1 MAQTASTPGKTAW
14 RMDVPDNIARLTP
27 YSPGKPVEE
36 VQRELGL
43 NRVIKLASN
52 ENPLGPSPEAIKAI
66 AGCAA
71 RVHLYPDAAAWTLR
85 QALAVRLNVSPE
97 SIVIGNGSDD
107 IIHLLGVTFLQPD
120 NEVVQGDPSF
130 VRYEAAA
137 LLNNALCHR
146 VPLTPDWVHDLEAM
160 AARCNAR
167 TRLVFIAN
175 PNNPTGTIVGRE
187 ALLRLLERMPEDAL
201 LVLDE
206 AYYEYAAGA
215 PEYPDGVDLV
225 REGRNVAVLRTFSK
239 AYGLAGLRI
248 GYGVMHPDIAQ
259 WLHRTREP
267 FNVNLIA
274 QVAALA
280 ALQDVEHVHR
290 TVAMNEEGKQ
300 TFYDAFK
307 ALGLNYTPTF
317 ANFVW
322 VDLGRECR
330 PIYEAL
336 LRRGIITRTGDIF
349 GAPTYLRVTTGT
361 PEENALFLSAL
372 RDVLLTGA

>member
-1 MAQTASTPGKTAW
+1 MTQIAPTPGNTTV
-14 RMDVPDNIARLTP
+14 RMDVPENIARLTP
-27 YSPGKPVEE
+27 YSPGKPIEE

-43 NRVIKLASN
+43 TRVVKLASN
-52 ENPLGPSPEAIKAI
+52 ENPLGPSPQAIKAI
-66 AGCAA
+66 ADSAT
-71 RVHLYPDAAAWTLR
+71 RVHLYPDAASRALR
-85 QALAVRLNVSPE
+85 QALAGRLHVSPE
-97 SIVIGNGSDD
+97 SLVIGNGSDD
-107 IIHLLGVTFLQPD
+107 IIHLLGVTFLRPGD
-120 NEVVQGDPSF
+120 EVVQGDPSF

-175 PNNPTGTIVGRE
+175 PNNPTGTIVGRD
-187 ALLRLLERMPEDAL
+187 ALLRLLDRMPEGAL

-225 REGRNVAVLRTFSK
+225 REGRNVVVLRTFSK
-239 AYGLAGLRI
+239 AYGLAGLRV

-274 QVAALA
+274 QVAARA
-280 ALQDVEHVHR
+280 ALEDVAHVRR
-290 TVAMNEEGKQ
+290 TIEVNEEGKQ
-300 TFYDAFK
+300 AFYSAFR
-307 ALGLNYTPTF
+307 ALGLEYTPTF

-322 VDLGRECR
+322 VDLRRECR
-330 PIYEAL
+330 PVYEAL
-336 LRRGIITRTGDIF
+336 LQRGVITRTGDIF
-349 GAPTYLRVTTGT
+349 GAPTYLRVTIGT

-372 RDVLLTGA
+372 RHVLQTGA